1 MMLLEQHIQLHKN
14 NKLPFC
20 IQFYMQRSELDEH
33 YSLSN
38 KLTCKE
44 MISSYDDYEQI
55 YQTKELEYVKYI
67 DPFTNKVKS
76 EIIINRDKCPL
87 CDSKNYRYLFAKHG
101 FDHMVCDS
109 CDLIFTLQILDN
121 SKISHIEEGKAG
133 DSYGDYKL
141 DSTINKFDQIKF
153 EIIFKQLEKFGEIKN
168 ILDVGSQIGT
178 FLDWASKKYSIIG
191 HEYHAPIREQAIKKG
206 HTVLNNNLEEITF
219 NQEFDLIT
227 CWDYIDH
234 ILNPREV
241 IKNLSKYIKKG
252 GLFFFAINN
261 RDSLAVRMMHADST
275 IFIGAH
281 HTMHYGIKQLE
292 KLMEGYE
299 LLHSESYVSELNWI
313 SNWLNFKNPELGD
326 TKLMFDLF
334 DPKKISELGMGFKVN
349 AIFRKT

>member
-1 MMLLEQHIQLHKN
+1 
-14 NKLPFC
+14 
-20 IQFYMQRSELDEH
+20 MQRSKLDEY

-44 MISSYDDYEQI
+44 MTARFSNFEQLCK
-55 YQTKELEYVKYI
+55 TRDMEYSKYT
-67 DPFTNKVKS
+67 DPFTNKVNNK
-76 EIIINRDKCPL
+76 ICINRKKCPL
-87 CDSKNYRYLFAKHG
+87 CDSNNYRFLFVKHG
-101 FDHMVCDS
+101 FDHMICDS

-121 SKISHIEEGKAG
+121 SKISHLEEGKEG
-133 DSYGDYKL
+133 DGYGQYKQDTTVNKL
-141 DSTINKFDQIKF
+141 DIIKF
-153 EIIFKQLEKFGEIKN
+153 ETIFNQLEKFGEIKN

-178 FLDWASKKYSIIG
+178 FLDWASEKYSIIG
-191 HEYHAPIREQAIKKG
+191 HEYHTSIREQAIKKR

-241 IKNLSKYIKKG
+241 IKNLSKYLKKG

-275 IFIGAH
+275 IFVGAH

-326 TKLMFDLF
+326 TKLMFELF
-334 DPKKISELGMGFKVN
+334 DPKKISELGMGFKLN
-349 AIFRKT
+349 AIFRKK